1 MFDYLKELCLIN
13 GTSGREEKVREYILS
28 KLIDRADVTVDP
40 LGNVIAFVR
49 GEKRAKNKV
58 MISAHMDEVGFIVR
72 YITDDGFL
80 KFTPV
85 GGVDEKV
92 IFGRNVT
99 VGDENTPGVVC
110 VKPIHLC
117 DKEDLKKC
125 PKIKDMCID
134 IGASSK
140 QEAEK
145 LVSVGDSV
153 YFVSDFVEFGDGLI
167 KAKATDDRFGCAAML
182 KMIDEGVLY
191 DTYFAFLV
199 QEEVGLRGSKAAAFS
214 VDPDYAI
221 VLEAT
226 TASDVAD
233 TPEADSVCFLGRGA
247 AVSFMDRAT
256 VYNREL
262 FKMSRETAERNGIA
276 WQTKT
281 TVAGG
286 NDAGSIHTSRGGV
299 YTLAISVP
307 CRYIHSATCVAKK
320 DDMLSVYK
328 LARLMNEEFANA
340 SLDG

>member
-99 VGDENTPGVVC
+99 VGDENIPGVVC